1 MAIRKLEKAMGKDIS
16 LIIKLELLWWIVT
29 GILLVVVLY
38 PIYSSAS
45 IYPFWISNITYILV
59 FITLVRYIF
68 MLKHTPIRYL
78 QWFKVVA
85 IILCIPLGIY
95 LVQELHNFQVF
106 ADEVGVQSLFLGL
119 PEIEQSKMIE
129 YTKTEMLFFGVG
141 SLLATIIF
149 PFRMLVSF
157 WRTYNLGTT

>member
-1 MAIRKLEKAMGKDIS
+1 MRKDIN
-16 LIIKLELLWWIVT
+16 LIIKLELLWWLVT

-38 PIYSSAS
+38 PIYSSTS
-45 IYPFWISNITYILV
+45 IYPFWTPNVIYILV

-68 MLKHTPIRYL
+68 MLKYTPLRFL
-78 QWFKVVA
+78 QWMKVVA
-85 IILCIPLGIY
+85 IVLCIPLGFY
-95 LVQELHNFQVF
+95 LVQELHTFQVF
-106 ADEVGVQSLFLGL
+106 ADEVGVQSLYLSL
-119 PEIEQSKMIE
+119 PEEEQSKMIE

-141 SLLATIIF
+141 SLLATIVF